1 MSKLLEMPKERKLY
15 DAWMQEYQAR
25 KKYDRE
31 TEAKVENKSIRQ
43 SIAYGLFLAGA
54 AFIVGFAIYWLVR
67 LGT

>member
-31 TEAKVENKSIRQ
+31 TAQKAESKSIRQ
-43 SIAYGLFLAGA
+43 SIAYGFFLAGV
-54 AFIVGFAIYWLVR
+54 AFIVGFAMYWIIR
-67 LGT
+67 LRT